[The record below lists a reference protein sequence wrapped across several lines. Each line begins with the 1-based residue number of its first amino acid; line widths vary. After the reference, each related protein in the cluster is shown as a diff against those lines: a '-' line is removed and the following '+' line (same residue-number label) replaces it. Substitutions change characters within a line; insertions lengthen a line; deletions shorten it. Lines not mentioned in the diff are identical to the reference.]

1 MGLSLAHLGWR
12 IYSYSVRNEIFLIF
26 KNYHGGDFSPAAL
39 KQFFFISINLSL
51 GHALN
56 GQ

>member
-1 MGLSLAHLGWR
+1 MGEYIPTRL
-12 IYSYSVRNEIFLIF
+12 EMKFLVF
-26 KNYHGGDFSPAAL
+26 KNYHDGDFSPAAL